1 MRPVKAPRS
10 ERVKA
15 AWRCFN
21 RAFTRETRHA
31 FRKPV
36 IHWLCWI
43 FPLLLF
49 GLISSNFSE
58 GTLLD
63 LPVSVVDNDHSPLSK
78 TLIRK
83 LDAGSHA
90 HVQAF
95 GGGLPEAEYRLRT
108 AQDYALLYI
117 PNDFEADVLAGKQPS
132 AVLYY
137 NALFYGAGL
146 YSTQD

>member
-1 MRPVKAPRS
+1 MF
-10 ERVKA
+10 RVKA
-15 AWRCFN
+15 GWRCFSRSFN
-21 RAFTRETRHA
+21 RETRDA

-36 IHWLCWI
+36 IHWLGWI

-49 GLISSNFSE
+49 ILISSNFSE
-58 GTLLD
+58 GTLLN
-63 LPVSVVDNDHSPLSK
+63 LPVSVVDNDHSTLSK

-95 GGGLPEAEYRLRT
+95 DGGLQEAEHRLRT

-117 PNDFEADVLAGKQPS
+117 PPELSGRRAGRQAAQRS
-132 AVLYY
+132 ALLQRAILRRW
-137 NALFYGAGL
+137 ALLHAGFQRL
-146 YSTQD
+146 NY